1 MVKAYKAGNAAA
13 RPNLHSFVTLL
24 YAIVNSGKPGA
35 PQQAENLLKT
45 MYQDYLNGNHSAKP
59 NTQAITLVIDCWAK
73 SGNREAGQKAE
84 SLLNWMIDIYENTK
98 DISFKPNPVT
108 WNAVV
113 NAWAKSR
120 VFGKA
125 IRAKQVLDRM
135 VNLYEANHEEAKP
148 NTFVYTAV
156 VNAAAYTIGDYQEKQ
171 DAFRIAK
178 RTLTALENSSYGEPN
193 QVTFG
198 AYVTAC
204 RNLIPEG
211 KSRLAAVSEVFQ
223 KCCQE
228 GMVNDMILQRL
239 HSALSTDELKIL
251 MDNCVTIDGCIN
263 SKALPAEWRRNS
275 MERISQGKS
284 SGKKSWASS
293 L

>member
-1 MVKAYKAGNAAA
+1 MVKAYKAGNGGA

-24 YAIVNSGKPGA
+24 YAIVNSGRPGA

-45 MYQDYLNGNHSAKP
+45 MYQEYLNGNHSAKP
-59 NTQAITLVIDCWAK
+59 NTQAITLVMDCWAK

-84 SLLNWMIDIYENTK
+84 SLLNWMIDLYETTK
-98 DISFKPNPVT
+98 DDSFKPNAVT

-135 VNLYEANHEEAKP
+135 VNLYEANNDEAKP

-156 VNAAAYTIGDYQEKQ
+156 VNAAAYTVGDFKEKQ
-171 DAFRIAK
+171 DAFRIA
-178 RTLTALENSSYGEPN
+178 RSTLTALEKSNYGEPN

-211 KSRLAAVSEVFQ
+211 KSRFEAVTEVFH

-228 GMVNDMILQRL
+228 GMVNDMILQRI
-239 HSALSTDELKIL
+239 HSALSTDELKTL
-251 MDNCVTIDGCIN
+251 LRNFVTLDGCIN
-263 SKALPAEWRRNS
+263 SKALPTEWRRNA
-275 MERISQGKS
+275 MDKISLGKS
-284 SGKKSWASS
+284 KAWASS
-293 L
+293 M